1 MLSQLIDRLIETV
14 AAGEDG
20 TRIGCFIMQDSTTR
34 ERLAA
39 KSIARKTLRAA
50 LRVGTPKSG
59 VESFDVFRSF
69 LGQKL

>member
-20 TRIGCFIMQDSTTR
+20 TRIGCFIIEDSTTR

-39 KSIARKTLRAA
+39 KSIPARETLRAA
-50 LRVGTPKSG
+50 KLSELSEFGT
-59 VESFDVFRSF
+59 
-69 LGQKL
+69 